1 MSYSETELKVIRWA
15 EDRRIIPNSNP
26 KAQAQK
32 TLEEAGELLEAATAM
47 RVLEL
52 TGRMDTPIYGHFE
65 DAYKDAVGDVLVT
78 LIIGAALADVDVVE
92 CLNKAYDEI
101 KDRTGTMNEK
111 GVFVKDV
118 K

>member
-1 MSYSETELKVIRWA
+1 MSYQQTELKVIQWA
-15 EDRRIIPNSNP
+15 TDRKIIPNSNP
-26 KAQAQK
+26 KAQAVK
-32 TLEEAGELLEAATAM
+32 TLEEAGELLEAATGM

-52 TGRMDTPIYGHFE
+52 TGQMHTAIYELFE

-101 KDRTGTMNEK
+101 KNRTGTMNKK